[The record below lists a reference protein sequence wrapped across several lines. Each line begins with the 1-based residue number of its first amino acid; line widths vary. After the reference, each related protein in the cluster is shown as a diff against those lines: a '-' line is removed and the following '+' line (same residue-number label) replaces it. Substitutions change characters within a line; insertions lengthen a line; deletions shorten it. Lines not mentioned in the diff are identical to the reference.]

1 MATDFILEIDGIKGE
16 STDKEFKGHI
26 DIESFSWGISNSGNM
41 AAGGGGGA
49 GKASFSD
56 VTFSKNV
63 DLSSPK
69 LAYHCAS
76 GAHIK
81 KATLHV
87 RKQGKDQKEYYTILL
102 EEMIVSSFQS
112 GGSSGNPI
120 LHETFGLN
128 FTKIKF
134 VYKEQKPDGSL
145 GTAPEFSYDVKENV
159 AK

>member
-16 STDKEFKGHI
+16 STDKDFKGHI
-26 DIESFSWGISNSGNM
+26 DVESFNWGITNSGNM

-49 GKASFSD
+49 GKANFSD
-56 VTFSKNV
+56 ISFTKPV

-102 EEMIVSSFQS
+102 EELIVASFGS

-120 LHETFGLN
+120 LHESFSLN